1 MSEEKKPAL
10 RKSTERPTPSKRR
23 STKKDLP
30 ASAAETPRP
39 GVSQAGPDIPVPPA
53 EPVAAKRAPRS
64 RDTKPK
70 SAPRATKKTVEK
82 APVKVPVSRK
92 PEPRATQAAEP
103 TVGELPLSIV
113 LVTPEAHPFAKT
125 GGLAEVAG
133 ALPDALARAG
143 HSVTLVLPRYRGI
156 ATAAQG
162 VTRHHLDVRMG
173 SYSQPVTI
181 IEQPLKPGVTVALVD
196 VPELFDR
203 DGLYGNAAG
212 DFPDNAW
219 RFAVLSR
226 AALEYIR
233 HKGVRPSI
241 IHAHDWQTGLVP
253 VYQKMH
259 FATDPILGGV
269 PTVFTIHNLAFQG
282 VFPPSMLAGI
292 GLGWEVLDVQAM
304 EYWGQISYL
313 KGGINFS
320 EKITTVSPRY
330 SKEILQPEIGFG
342 FDGILA
348 RRAQDL
354 VGILNGIDT
363 DRWNPA
369 RDQFVP
375 ASFTSDT
382 LDLKRNAKRALLEAA
397 GLQTND
403 TALAR
408 PLIGLVSRLTD
419 QKGFDLIAAAIEP
432 LMRLDVSWV
441 MLGSGERRYEDL
453 WRAAAAT
460 YPGRVSATIGFD
472 ERLAHLIEAGSDM
485 FLMPSRFEPC
495 GLNQMYSLRYGTVP
509 IVRATGGLD
518 DTVQDYDPSSGQGT
532 GFKFRDYTPPALLGA
547 VERALATFRHP
558 EAWRGIQQAGM
569 RLDHSWDASA
579 REYVKVYRALQPASD
594 RLGLTR

>member
-1 MSEEKKPAL
+1 MPEEKKPAP
-10 RKSTERPTPSKRR
+10 RKSTERPTTSKRR
-23 STKKDLP
+23 STKTELP
-30 ASAAETPRP
+30 AAASETPRP
-39 GVSQAGPDIPVPPA
+39 GTSSVDPGVPVPPA
-53 EPVAAKRAPRS
+53 EPVAANRS
-64 RDTKPK
+64 TKPRVAK
-70 SAPRATKKTVEK
+70 PKTAAPAKKAAAKTRTRAALPSVREPE
-82 APVKVPVSRK
+82 ALVS
-92 PEPRATQAAEP
+92 PAAEP
-103 TVGELPLSIV
+103 SVGESPLSIV

-143 HSVTLVLPRYRGI
+143 HSVTIVLPRYRGI
-156 ATAAQG
+156 AIAAQG
-162 VTRHHLDVRMG
+162 ATRHHIDVRFG
-173 SYSQPVTI
+173 AHSQPVTI
-181 IEQPLKPGVTVALVD
+181 IEQALKKGVTVALVD

-219 RFAVLSR
+219 RFAVFSR

-233 HKGVRPSI
+233 HTGVRPSI

-259 FATDPILGGV
+259 FASEPIIGGV
-269 PTVFTIHNLAFQG
+269 PCVFTIHNLAFQG
-282 VFPPSMLAGI
+282 VFPPSTLPGI

-330 SKEILQPEIGFG
+330 SKEILHPEIGFG

-363 DRWNPA
+363 QRWNPA
-369 RDQFVP
+369 HDEFVP
-375 ASFTSDT
+375 ASFTAET
-382 LDLKRNAKRALLEAA
+382 LDLKRNAKRAVLEAA
-397 GLQTND
+397 GLESRD
-403 TALAR
+403 AALAR

-419 QKGFDLIAAAIEP
+419 QKGFDLIAAAIEW
-432 LMRLDVSWV
+432 LLQLDVSWV

-453 WRAAAAT
+453 WGAAAAT
-460 YPGRVSATIGFD
+460 FPGRVSATIGFD

-518 DTVQDYDPSSGQGT
+518 DTVQDYDPSSGEGT

-547 VERALATFRHP
+547 VERALATFRRP
-558 EAWRGIQQAGM
+558 EAWRRIQQAGM

-579 REYVKVYRALQPASD
+579 REYVKVYRALQPAMA
-594 RLGLTR
+594 

>member
-1 MSEEKKPAL
+1 MPEEKKPAT
-10 RKSTERPTPSKRR
+10 RRSTERPSTKTSTRR
-23 STKKDLP
+23 STKKALP
-30 ASAAETPRP
+30 ATA
-39 GVSQAGPDIPVPPA
+39 A
-53 EPVAAKRAPRS
+53 EPVVTKGPERS
-64 RDTKPK
+64 RVAKPK
-70 SAPRATKKTVEK
+70 SVTAVNRKAAEKTTPPAQVPVDRP
-82 APVKVPVSRK
+82 APVPVDRQTTVPLNSHAAVS
-92 PEPRATQAAEP
+92 PSGDAA
-103 TVGELPLSIV
+103 LSVV
-113 LVTPEAHPFAKT
+113 LITPEAHPFAKT

-133 ALPDALARAG
+133 ALPDALAKAG
-143 HSVTLVLPRYRGI
+143 HSVTIVLPRYRRI

-162 VTRHHLDVRMG
+162 VTRHPIDVRFG
-173 SYSQPVTI
+173 AHTQPVTI
-181 IEQPLKPGVTVALVD
+181 IEQPVKERVTVALVD

-219 RFAVLSR
+219 RFAVFSR

-233 HKGVRPSI
+233 LKGSRPSV

-253 VYQKMH
+253 VYQKLH
-259 FATDPILGGV
+259 LTSDPIVGGV
-269 PTVFTIHNLAFQG
+269 PCVFTIHNLAFQG
-282 VFPPSMLAGI
+282 VFPPSTLASI

-369 RDQFVP
+369 HDEFVP
-375 ASFTSDT
+375 ASFTSET
-382 LDLKRNAKRALLEAA
+382 LDGKRNAKRALLEAA
-397 GLQTND
+397 GLQAND
-403 TALAR
+403 AALAR

-419 QKGFDLIAAAIEP
+419 QKGLDLIAAAIEP
-432 LMRLDVSWV
+432 LLRLDASWV

-547 VERALATFRHP
+547 VERAVATFRHP
-558 EAWRGIQQAGM
+558 EAWRQIQQAGM

-579 REYVKVYRALQPASD
+579 REYVKVYRALQPEKP
-594 RLGLTR
+594 